1 MHPPEHFLHMPYASG
16 IVSYLYVIYGGI
28 SSSMSAYAR
37 FTETEVSPPPT
48 VLERIYWLT
57 IFPTIKFAQF
67 SLKDL
72 IFPLCLKEI
81 PNHLRYLIQSLENV
95 KSLENLLKLTFL
107 DSSHIHKDSCLH
119 HNKQSSV
126 NEGLICSQLSLIPNF
141 CMPSPQ
147 GSQLMSQEQYFQIVK
162 TLNDKP
168 ENAKSPVLLIKLQL
182 LYFFNIHLP
191 FRLCS
196 TLGIIFP
203 IPRP

>member
-1 MHPPEHFLHMPYASG
+1 MGEFHA
-16 IVSYLYVIYGGI
+16 
-28 SSSMSAYAR
+28 SMSAYAR
-37 FTETEVSPPPT
+37 CIETEVSPPLT
-48 VLERIYWLT
+48 VLERIYWLWTQRLT

-67 SLKDL
+67 SLTDF
-72 IFPLCLKEI
+72 IFPLFLKEI

-95 KSLENLLKLTFL
+95 KSLENLLKITFL
-107 DSSHIHKDSCLH
+107 DSSCIHKDSCLH

-126 NEGLICSQLSLIPNF
+126 NEGLTRSQLSLIPNF
-141 CMPSPQ
+141 CMPAPQ
-147 GSQLMSQEQYFQIVK
+147 GSQSTSQERCFQIVK
-162 TLNDKP
+162 TLSDKP
-168 ENAKSPVLLIKLQL
+168 KNAKSPVLLIKLQL

>member
-1 MHPPEHFLHMPYASG
+1 MPS
-16 IVSYLYVIYGGI
+16 
-28 SSSMSAYAR
+28 
-37 FTETEVSPPPT
+37 
-48 VLERIYWLT
+48 
-57 IFPTIKFAQF
+57 F
-67 SLKDL
+67 SLTDL

-81 PNHLRYLIQSLENV
+81 PNHLRYLIQSLEN
-95 KSLENLLKLTFL
+95 LLKITFL
-107 DSSHIHKDSCLH
+107 DGSHIHKDSCLH

-126 NEGLICSQLSLIPNF
+126 NEGLTCSQLSLIPNF
-141 CMPSPQ
+141 CMTGPQ
-147 GSQLMSQEQYFQIVK
+147 GSQSTSQEQYFQVVK

-168 ENAKSPVLLIKLQL
+168 KNAKSPVLLIKLQL